1 MDQKKETQKNTFPYS
16 FGMGGVFP
24 SMLMGGMMPG
34 GFGMLQP
41 MMLQNQS
48 MDEEGKQNF
57 ILNSLFSIQMQQQQ
71 ILKVLTLFAL
81 QSEQKFNPMAMQ
93 MMGAGVGMGTCYPFG
108 F

>member
-41 MMLQNQS
+41 MMLQKQD
-48 MDEEGKQNF
+48 MDEEDKLNH
-57 ILNSLFSIQMQQQQ
+57 ILNSVFYIQMQQQQ
-71 ILKVLTLFAL
+71 ILKVLAL
-81 QSEQKFNPMAMQ
+81 SAMQ
-93 MMGAGVGMGTCYPFG
+93 SDQKINPTAMQCFGMGFGNPFG